1 MNQTNLFYW
10 HRFCVKQPEVGK
22 NRYLCAAN
30 FGHNFFL
37 QNLKILNS
45 ENFTFSFVT
54 FDTVELYEC
63 TIPKNNGMNQGN
75 LLCYYRFCVKQPEI
89 GKK

>member
-1 MNQTNLFYW
+1 M
-10 HRFCVKQPEVGK
+10 CV
-22 NRYLCAAN
+22 AN
-30 FGHNFFL
+30 FGYKFSL

-63 TIPKNNGMNQGN
+63 TKPKNNGMNQSN
-75 LLCYYRFCVKQPEI
+75 LLYQYRFCVKQPEI